1 MKKQFKN
8 YRLLVTILIILI
20 FFILTIVRNQ
30 KMKNIPINPE
40 ETNPF
45 TMRKSSSYIIPADF
59 PDPDIIRVDDTYYMV
74 STTMH
79 FMPGC
84 EILRSYNLVEW
95 EHAAYVYDELESTEK
110 ETLADN
116 KGAYGKGMW
125 AACIRHHK
133 GKFYIS
139 FVANDTG
146 KTYLFT
152 SEKIE
157 GPWQRSEIK
166 GFYHDMSLLFDD
178 DGRVYCV
185 SGNMNITLTEMEA
198 DLSGPK
204 ARGIN
209 KVIIRDNPENVILGY
224 EGSHIYKINGK
235 YYIFF
240 IHMPK
245 GKMRTEAC
253 YVSDKI
259 EGPYTG
265 KDVLCSDLANWN
277 SGTAQGGIVQ
287 APNRNWYS
295 IVFQDH
301 GALGRIPV
309 LVPVKF
315 VDDFPV
321 FGAAGFTPREVTV
334 PDLRPDY
341 QYKPLYSNDFTNP
354 AWQWNHIPNKALVKL
369 EADTFTVKT
378 DKICK
383 NVVQAANTLTQR
395 TFTEHC
401 AGSVEVDV
409 SKLNNGDIAGLC
421 ALEGE
426 YGFIGITKKDDKY
439 KLIIAEHKIPYSP
452 WSMGVFDDEEP
463 VITTEKD
470 LSSPKLKLKATF
482 NLEHTKEQVQFAF
495 SENLDEKEAFE
506 DFGDPVKLRYTL
518 DQFVG
523 VRFALFCYSTEKA
536 GGSASFK
543 EFKLDL
549 L

>member
-1 MKKQFKN
+1 MKVNKKFY
-8 YRLLVTILIILI
+8 YRTIVSLLILN
-20 FFILTIVRNQ
+20 FFISCSKRNSQ
-30 KMKNIPINPE
+30 MNNISENPE
-40 ETNPF
+40 TNF
-45 TMRKSSSYIIPADF
+45 TMKTGSSYIIPADF

-79 FMPGC
+79 YMPGC
-84 EILRSYNLVEW
+84 VILRSHNLLDW
-95 EHAAYVYDELESTEK
+95 EHAAYVYDQLEATEK

-125 AACIRHHK
+125 AASLRYHNS
-133 GKFYIS
+133 KFYIS

-166 GFYHDMSLLFDD
+166 GFFHDMSLLFDD

-185 SGNMNITLTEMEA
+185 SGNMNIHLTEMEP

-204 ARGIN
+204 AGGIN
-209 KVIIRDNPENVILGY
+209 KIIIQDNPENVILGY

-253 YVSDKI
+253 FVSDKI
-259 EGPYTG
+259 DGPYTG
-265 KDVLCSDLANWN
+265 KDVLCSDLGNWN

-287 APNRNWYS
+287 APDGNWYS

-315 VDDFPV
+315 TDDFPV
-321 FGAAGFTPREVTV
+321 FGAAGFAPRQINV

-341 QYKPLYSNDFTNP
+341 QYKALYSNDFTNP
-354 AWQWNHIPNKALVKL
+354 AWQWNHIPNKALVSVEPAL
-369 EADTFTVKT
+369 FTIKT
-378 DKICK
+378 DKVCK

-401 AGSVEVDV
+401 AGSVEIDASDINEGDV
-409 SKLNNGDIAGLC
+409 TGLC

-426 YGFIGITKKDDKY
+426 YGFIGITKKDGKY
-439 KLIIAEHKIPYSP
+439 KLIVAEHKIPYTP
-452 WSMGVFDDEEP
+452 WSMGVFDDEEA
-463 VITTEKD
+463 VITSEREI
-470 LSSPKLKLKATF
+470 SSPKLKLKATF
-482 NLEHTKEQVQFAF
+482 NLEHTKENVQFAF
-495 SENLDEKEAFE
+495 ADISDENSDFE
-506 DFGDPVKLRYTL
+506 DFGAPVKLHYTL

-523 VRFALFCYSTEKA
+523 VRFALFCYSTQKT
-536 GGSASFK
+536 GGSAVFK

>member
-1 MKKQFKN
+1 
-8 YRLLVTILIILI
+8 
-20 FFILTIVRNQ
+20 
-30 KMKNIPINPE
+30 MKNNSINPQ
-40 ETNPF
+40 ETNQFP
-45 TMRKSSSYIIPADF
+45 MKKSSSYIIPADF

-84 EILRSYNLVEW
+84 VILRSHNLVDW
-95 EHAAYVYDELESTEK
+95 EHAAYVYDELEATKK

-125 AACIRHHK
+125 AACIRHQK
-133 GKFYIS
+133 GKFIIT
-139 FVANDTG
+139 FVANDLG
-146 KTYLFT
+146 KTFLFT
-152 SEKIE
+152 ADKIE
-157 GPWQRSEIK
+157 GPWQKSEIK

-185 SGNMNITLTEMEA
+185 SGNMNINLTEMKP

-204 ARGIN
+204 AGGIN

-259 EGPYTG
+259 DGPYTG

-287 APNRNWYS
+287 APNGKWYS

-309 LVPVKF
+309 LVPVQF
-315 VDDFPV
+315 IDDFPV
-321 FGAAGFTPREVTV
+321 FGAAGFAPREVNV

-354 AWQWNHIPNKALVKL
+354 AWQWNHIPNKDLVKV
-369 EADTFTVKT
+369 EADTFTIKT
-378 DKICK
+378 DKTCK

-401 AGSVEVDV
+401 AGSIEIDV
-409 SKLNNGDIAGLC
+409 SKLNDGDIAGLC

-426 YGFIGITKKDDKY
+426 YGFIGIKKDNGKY
-439 KLIIAEHKIPYSP
+439 KLITAEHKISYTP
-452 WSMGVFDDEEP
+452 WSMGVFDDDLP
-463 VITTEKD
+463 NIKTEKEMD
-470 LSSPKLKLKATF
+470 ITKLRLKATF
-482 NLEHTKEQVQFAF
+482 NLEHNKENVQFAYF
-495 SENLDEKEAFE
+495 DEKCGVYV
-506 DFGDPVKLRYTL
+506 DFGEAVKLRYTL

-523 VRFALFCYSTEKA
+523 VRFALFCYSTEKT
-536 GGSASFK
+536 GGKATFK
-543 EFKLDL
+543 DFKIEIL
-549 L
+549 

>member
-1 MKKQFKN
+1 MEIKK
-8 YRLLVTILIILI
+8 
-20 FFILTIVRNQ
+20 
-30 KMKNIPINPE
+30 
-40 ETNPF
+40 
-45 TMRKSSSYIIPADF
+45 SASSYIIPADF

-84 EILRSYNLVEW
+84 VLLRSYNLVNW
-95 EHAAYVYDELESTEK
+95 EHAAYVFDELEPTNGQ
-110 ETLADN
+110 TLQDN
-116 KGAYGKGMW
+116 KGIYGKGMW
-125 AACIRHHK
+125 AACLRHHK

-139 FVANDTG
+139 FVANDTH
-146 KTYLFT
+146 KTYLYT
-152 SEKIE
+152 ADKIE
-157 GPWQRSEIK
+157 GSWTKSEIN
-166 GFYHDMSLLFDD
+166 GFYHDMSILFDD

-185 SGNMNITLTEMEA
+185 SGNTNITLIEFEP

-204 ARGIN
+204 KNGIN
-209 KVIIRDNPENVILGY
+209 KVIIQDDPEKVILGY

-259 EGPYTG
+259 DGPYTG
-265 KDVLCSDLANWN
+265 KDILCSDLAGWN

-287 APNRNWYS
+287 ANDGNWYS

-315 VDDFPV
+315 ENDFPI
-321 FGAAGFTPREVTV
+321 FGEAGCAPEKISV
-334 PDLRPDY
+334 PDNWPDY
-341 QYKPLYSNDFTNP
+341 KYKPLYSNDFTNP
-354 AWQWNHIPNKALVKL
+354 AWQWNHIPNKKL
-369 EADTFTVKT
+369 ITLDSSTFTIKT
-378 DKICK
+378 DKTCI
-383 NVVQAANTLTQR
+383 NVTKAANTLTQR

-401 AGSVEVDV
+401 NGTVTVDA
-409 SKLNNGDIAGLC
+409 SNINEGDITGLC

-426 YGFIGITKKDDKY
+426 YGFIGITRKDGKL
-439 KLIIAEHKIPYSP
+439 KLITAEHKIPYSP

-463 VITTEKD
+463 VFTSEKD
-470 LSSPKLKLKATF
+470 ITSAELRLKATF
-482 NLEHTKEQVQFAF
+482 SLEHTKEYVQF
-495 SENLDEKEAFE
+495 SYLDKVTGNYI
-506 DFGDPVKLRYTL
+506 DFGEPVKLRYTL

-523 VRFALFCYSTEKA
+523 VRFALFCYSTKKA
-536 GGSASFK
+536 GGCAAFK
-543 EFKLDL
+543 EFEIEIL
-549 L
+549 